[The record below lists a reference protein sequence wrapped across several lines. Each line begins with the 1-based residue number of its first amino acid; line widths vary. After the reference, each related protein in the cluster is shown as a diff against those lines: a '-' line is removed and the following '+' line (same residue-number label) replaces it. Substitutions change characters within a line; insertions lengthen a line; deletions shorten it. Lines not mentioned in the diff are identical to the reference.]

1 MRRLSD
7 WVTDDVA
14 KQARWYDSPGGPLK
28 RGRDLAAAAYESG
41 RVLAWA
47 DATEGDDKGYA
58 VREVYRGTSKDE
70 ADAVL
75 AKLSSVG
82 GEG

>member
-7 WVTDDVA
+7 WVADDVA
-14 KQARWYDSPGGPLK
+14 KEARWYDSPGGPLR
-28 RGRDLAAAAYESG
+28 RGRDLAAAVYESG
-41 RVLAWA
+41 LVLAWV

-58 VREVYRGTSKDE
+58 VREVYRGASKDE

-75 AKLSSVG
+75 ERLSSVG
-82 GEG
+82 GAG

>member
-1 MRRLSD
+1 MRRLSE
-7 WVTDDVA
+7 WVADPIA
-14 KQARWYDSPGGPLK
+14 KAARWYNSPGGPLK
-28 RGRDLAAAAYESG
+28 RGRDLAAAVYEGG

-47 DATEGDDKGYA
+47 DATEGGDKGYA